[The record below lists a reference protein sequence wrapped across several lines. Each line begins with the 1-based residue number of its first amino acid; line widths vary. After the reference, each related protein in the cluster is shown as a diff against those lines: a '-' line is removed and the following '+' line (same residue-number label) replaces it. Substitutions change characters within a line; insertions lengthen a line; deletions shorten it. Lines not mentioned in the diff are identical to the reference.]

1 MSDLVSAADRPHA
14 VKIGDEVGVS
24 WENELIF
31 GVVKDI
37 HPLFGVVKDI
47 HPHQIRLQMVYVV
60 EGFFSRCMSPPVK
73 QCFDFS
79 ADQVFLLD

>member
-1 MSDLVSAADRPHA
+1 MSDLVSAADKPGF
-14 VKIGDEVGVS
+14 VKVGDEVGVS

-31 GVVKDI
+31 GVVR
-37 HPLFGVVKDI
+37 DI
-47 HPHQIRLQMVYVV
+47 HPHQTKLQMVYVV
-60 EGFFSRCMSPPVK
+60 EGFFSRCMTPPTK